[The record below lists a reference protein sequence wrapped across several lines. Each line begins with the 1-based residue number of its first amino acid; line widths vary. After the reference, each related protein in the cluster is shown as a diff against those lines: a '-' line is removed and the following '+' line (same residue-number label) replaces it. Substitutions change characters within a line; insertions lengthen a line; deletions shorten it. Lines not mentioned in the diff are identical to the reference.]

1 MLNIIWIMKWFF
13 FSWFAQNL
21 DITVAEE
28 GVSMWKE
35 KHEEYPEWSLSD
47 MEKMNIDP
55 MQLAN

>member
-1 MLNIIWIMKWFF
+1 MKCFF
-13 FSWFAQNL
+13 FSRFAQNL

-28 GVSMWKE
+28 VVWMSEE
-35 KHEEYPEWSLSD
+35 KHEKYPEPSLSD